1 MFTWLIFCYKSKS
14 PVQLQVQ
21 QVMSDVQQ
29 RHDQMRQLE
38 SSMLELHQVFLDM
51 SILVA
56 DQGDTINN
64 IDNWVRHCDSVHCD
78 I

>member
-1 MFTWLIFCYKSKS
+1 
-14 PVQLQVQ
+14 
-21 QVMSDVQQ
+21 MSDVQQ

-64 IDNWVRHCDSVHCD
+64 IDNWVQSNCNALCMLGQ
-78 I
+78 

>member
-1 MFTWLIFCYKSKS
+1 MDIPLPDINKRCEEIVSM
-14 PVQLQVQ
+14 QVQ

-64 IDNWVRHCDSVHCD
+64 IDNWVWLLE
-78 I
+78 IQ

>member
-1 MFTWLIFCYKSKS
+1 M
-14 PVQLQVQ
+14 
-21 QVMSDVQQ
+21 MSDVQQ

-64 IDNWVRHCDSVHCD
+64 IDNWVQLFEPSDDEHEVSFHH
-78 I
+78 